1 VRISTRHTRETS
13 PILAMTLTD
22 DELPTPKQVEWLYAE
37 METRLRVLVTELV
50 SPTVRKSSILGTEL
64 ENMAALVNDHTKKI
78 NNMYSLTT
86 KVVETTAAL
95 ETFREEMT
103 KMDAQVHASC
113 VRCDEEMRR
122 LNEEFDGQQK
132 NLERKESAILHLQR
146 CLDRV
151 TMELNRVLAKQDE
164 SVEME
169 VQHQLDEQR
178 RVAHK
183 MICQLEAKLMNM
195 ELQHANLTDQLWGE
209 ETGLAKVTGE
219 VKKLTETVESLVET
233 VTILQASRVQP
244 EHLARLRE
252 EVKGCLVKAESDMLE
267 LRMNV
272 GNVVNDSK
280 EHLRTALE
288 TVSTQHSTFMQ
299 EVRTSYREEL
309 DYSAKLRSDVEAFVA
324 AVKQH
329 GSDVDK
335 RVEDQASRTNN
346 LMSEQQ
352 SVIEDEGRKR
362 KRDRTTLDLEIKG
375 IQKRLGGIFDSHAEI
390 TKGFEHLRNVVGKLL
405 GAARMQCAVD
415 LQDTE
420 DREKVYLLGMRLDS
434 QKEESAGPMSP
445 GRPPSEKIQP
455 SPRRKPK
462 ILGHQPQ
469 PIVKVDQRCL
479 ACSGSAPTVLSAFK
493 MACLQ
498 YNPSPV
504 DFQDSHFSRFELLFR
519 IKDFLGSAAD
529 LYEASNTQG
538 TMKRSDLEGTPL
550 ATPPSGALAEY
561 SPMSLSLQK
570 DDRTNRL
577 PTLHRSIGKPQ
588 SRGKEMIE

>member
-1 VRISTRHTRETS
+1 
-13 PILAMTLTD
+13 MTIND
-22 DELPTPKQVEWLYAE
+22 DNLPTEQQVEWMYAE
-37 METRLRVLVTELV
+37 MEARLRVLVTELMT
-50 SPTVRKSSILGTEL
+50 PTMQKATIQGSDLQNI
-64 ENMAALVNDHTKKI
+64 AAMVNNNTKQI
-78 NNMYSLTT
+78 NKMYTFTT
-86 KVVETTAAL
+86 KMVETTASL
-95 ETFREEMT
+95 ESFREEIT
-103 KMDAQVHASC
+103 KMDAQMHASC
-113 VRCDEEMRR
+113 VSCTEETRKLR
-122 LNEEFDGQQK
+122 VEFEDQK
-132 NLERKESAILHLQR
+132 KKLEREESSILHMHR
-146 CLDRV
+146 CLERV
-151 TMELNRVLAKQDE
+151 TTDLNRVFDKLEE
-164 SVEME
+164 STEDD
-169 VQHQLDEQR
+169 VQQQLDEQR
-178 RVAHK
+178 RVLHK
-183 MICQLEAKLMNM
+183 MICELEAKIMNV
-195 ELQHANLTDQLWGE
+195 EIQHAALTDQLWGG

-219 VKKLTETVESLVET
+219 VKKVTDRIESLDQAVAM
-233 VTILQASRVQP
+233 LKASRVQP
-244 EHLARLRE
+244 EHLVKLKE
-252 EVKGCLVKAESDMLE
+252 EVKHCLSNTESDMFA
-267 LRMNV
+267 LRREV
-272 GNVVNDSK
+272 GNVVNDTK

-288 TVSTQHSTFMQ
+288 TTATQYATFMQ
-299 EVRTSYREEL
+299 EVRTSYGKEL
-309 DYSAKLRSDVEAFVA
+309 AHNAQLRTDVEAFMA
-324 AVKQH
+324 DGKQH
-329 GSDVDK
+329 REDVEK
-335 RVEDQASRTNN
+335 RVDEQSRRANN
-346 LMSEQQ
+346 IMSEQQ